1 MLQRSATKARTQA
14 LNQLRALLVNAA
26 VELRAKLRDL
36 TQRQL
41 LQTCAGFRVATDDSW
56 RRSPA
61 SAFVSSLSAS
71 ST

>member
-1 MLQRSATKARTQA
+1 MLQRSATKARTQT

-56 RRSPA
+56 RHSRVQQLVGDLVA
-61 SAFVSSLSAS
+61 I
-71 ST
+71 